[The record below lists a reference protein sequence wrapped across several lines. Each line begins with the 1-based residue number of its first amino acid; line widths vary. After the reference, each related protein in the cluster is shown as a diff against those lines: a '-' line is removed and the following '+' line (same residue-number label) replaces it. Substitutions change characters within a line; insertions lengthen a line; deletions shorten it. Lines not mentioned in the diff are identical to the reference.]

1 MLRYTLAA
9 LALKTFSFNGASR
22 HLYRQIGNIVGA
34 RKRETA
40 SDLDIRIGRG
50 DLLLELGRKH
60 GALKDADHL
69 LEIGTGWM
77 HWFSLY
83 PALFY
88 DLRITGLDVW
98 DNRQFSALV
107 AAARK
112 LRPLLEQRGE
122 APAVLA
128 RVDRILQSQSMED
141 LYARLGFEY
150 VIQPQGSLTQ
160 FAADSFDTVL
170 SFHVLEHVPRQN
182 VETLLGDIHRVLRPG
197 GCSIHQIGIDDHL
210 AHYDARASKKQ
221 YLKYSDRTW
230 KALFENE
237 VQYINRLQASEWE
250 RLFAAAGLAPIDRVA
265 EVANIDS
272 LRVHPRFGHLPP
284 EDHRCT
290 ILTLVHRK
298 PRNHQSGHY

>member
-1 MLRYTLAA
+1 MIVLRYTLAA
-9 LALKTFSFNGASR
+9 LALKTFSLNDASR
-22 HLYRQIGNIVGA
+22 HLYRQIGNRVGA
-34 RKRETA
+34 KKREA
-40 SDLDIRIGRG
+40 VVDLDTRVERG

-60 GALKDADHL
+60 GALKDGYRL

-83 PALFY
+83 AALFY

-112 LRPLLEQRGE
+112 LRPVLEQRRE
-122 APAVLA
+122 SPAVLA
-128 RVDRILQSQSMED
+128 RVDQILQSRNLED

-150 VIQPQGSLTQ
+150 VLQPQGSLAQ
-160 FAADSFDTVL
+160 FPAGSFDTVI

-182 VETLLGDIHRVLRPG
+182 VATLLDDIHRVLRPG

-210 AHYDARASKKQ
+210 AHYDAKASKKQ

-230 KALFENE
+230 RTFFEND

-250 RLFAAAGLAPIDRVA
+250 QMFAATGLTPIERIA
-265 EVANIDS
+265 EAVDIDS
-272 LRVHPRFGHLPP
+272 LRVHPRFGHLPR

-298 PRNHQSGHY
+298 PQNH